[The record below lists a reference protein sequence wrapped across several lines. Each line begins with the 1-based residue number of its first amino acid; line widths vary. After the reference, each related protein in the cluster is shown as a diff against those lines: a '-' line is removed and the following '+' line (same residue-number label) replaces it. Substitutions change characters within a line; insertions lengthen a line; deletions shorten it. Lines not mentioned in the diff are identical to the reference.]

1 MIIIKQEEVLRQ
13 KEWCVALGSGRE
25 GRYVNKVV
33 CTVTESRVWGW
44 GRSGNANGRADRLIN
59 MVGHRVA
66 KLATKKK

>member
-33 CTVTESRVWGW
+33 CTVTESRVWGGVGAVTQMD
-44 GRSGNANGRADRLIN
+44 GRID
-59 MVGHRVA
+59 
-66 KLATKKK
+66 